1 MLQTKDTNLK
11 KHDFQICYYRFK
23 KEKRKEK
30 KREKET
36 SSTTSCELK
45 GAKKDEQN
53 VSHRAAI
60 DISVFD
66 VITKSVFLGSS
77 ATQQAA
83 FKCGNYRTIFFS
95 NGKTKRPQIDVTVT
109 GSLHLLLSCQRRGT
123 LLHGRRKGMKPSYV
137 TDCVNNGNISGVLV
151 I

>member
-36 SSTTSCELK
+36 SSTTSCQLK

-53 VSHRAAI
+53 VSHGAAI
-60 DISVFD
+60 NISVFENLYFLGILQLNRLRLNA
-66 VITKSVFLGSS
+66 VITGL
-77 ATQQAA
+77 
-83 FKCGNYRTIFFS
+83 YFFS

-137 TDCVNNGNISGVLV
+137 ADCVNNGNISGVLV